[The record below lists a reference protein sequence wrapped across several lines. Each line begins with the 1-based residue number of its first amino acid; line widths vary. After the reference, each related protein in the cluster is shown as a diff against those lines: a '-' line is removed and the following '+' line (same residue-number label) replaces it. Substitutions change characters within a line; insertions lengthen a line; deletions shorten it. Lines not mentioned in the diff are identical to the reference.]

1 MTHLTTTAKQA
12 SPFNCIFTAMPS
24 FHSKPR
30 LPRSPSTPGCSRPQV
45 PELPQNPTESYRHR
59 PRERTADLADSSAPH
74 PPLSVALPSSSDR
87 SPSIE

>member
-12 SPFNCIFTAMPS
+12 SPFNCIFTAMTS

-59 PRERTADLADSSAPH
+59 PRERTADLADSSALH